1 MRIKISSALTI
12 QPVFWVVCGLLGQA
26 FSAPTLTA
34 QTLTAQTLPTQIL
47 PAQTLPTQTL
57 SSQTLSS
64 ETWNLPQ
71 GTIVKDSG
79 PRTYRF
85 TVDYTTASAQGEI
98 LRRQRLTGDYTR
110 GLTGGDVVW
119 NNVAQA
125 DADGAAAPFPSAQK
139 RDFMEGFRYHN
150 DLAAT
155 LKPEFFKAFPPTA
168 VFERN
173 LVWDTGMIEHF
184 GQDYFEHL
192 RLNEPYHSIPNE
204 DVKMPEVGTFQ
215 NRDVVVEWIGRS
227 QKNGQDCALIR
238 YQALLNPLEINNGGV
253 TLKAR
258 SSYWGEI
265 WVSLSTKQIE
275 YGTLNETVVGELKLA
290 GQDAT
295 QIVNVIRSGT
305 FEPVRAK

>member
-34 QTLTAQTLPTQIL
+34 QTLTTQIL

-64 ETWNLPQ
+64 EAWNLPQ
-71 GTIVKDSG
+71 GTTVKDSG
-79 PRTYRF
+79 PRSYGF
-85 TVDYTTASAQGEI
+85 TVDYTTVSAQGEI